1 LKYHPFK
8 LISAPCRLK
17 KNTGNQILVRKSSK
31 TFTLLKGMQRRDA
44 AGLAINTMVTF
55 LLTLTGK
62 WQQRA
67 AALFHVGIHPKW
79 KGAAEGVQIALRAKA
94 NFLKCQ

>member
-1 LKYHPFK
+1 
-8 LISAPCRLK
+8 
-17 KNTGNQILVRKSSK
+17 VRKLCK
-31 TFTLLKGMQRRDA
+31 KFTLLKGMQRRDA

-67 AALFHVGIHPKW
+67 AVHFHVGIHPKW
-79 KGAAEGVQIALRAKA
+79 EGAAEGVQIALRAKA
-94 NFLKCQ
+94 NFLKREYFFLAYSIFSAI